1 MWKIKH
7 IFDGEYGCE
16 ERRKEEGPKV
26 SVTLMNEKNE
36 AKIVSIEDQWLIDN
50 HLNEGDVWP
59 NDYSS
64 LCRHLPAKQK

>member
-16 ERRKEEGPKV
+16 ERCKEKGPKV
-26 SVTLMNEKNE
+26 SVTLMNEENE
-36 AKIVSIEDQWLIDN
+36 TKIVSIEDQWLIDN